1 LFCQEDISEGLKAL
15 KAGITVAS
23 HHTEVQKRKSNWELG
38 KKGAKKVLDKVNRP
52 RKLGMLDDK
61 LKLLANKGYKGR

>member
-15 KAGITVAS
+15 KAGITIAS
-23 HHTEVQKRKSNWELG
+23 HHTEVQKRKSYWVFG
-38 KKGAKKVLDKVNRP
+38 KKGAKKVLDKVYRP

-61 LKLLANKGYKGR
+61 LKLLANKG